1 MIGAVI
7 AASAVTF
14 YLPDSLRLAPAWV
27 LPVVEAALVVTLL
40 IADPGR
46 IDNRARSV
54 RVVSLGLV
62 AVLALSALWSTV
74 RLIDNL
80 THGGKETSSASALLQ
95 SGTSVWAATI
105 VAFALVYFELD
116 GGGPALRAHLSPPYP
131 GLAFPQH
138 MSPELAPPGW
148 RPRFGDYLYL
158 ALTNSTAFSPTDVMP
173 MAHWSKATMAVQ
185 SLASLAIIGLVLAR
199 GVNVLT

>member
-14 YLPDSLRLAPAWV
+14 YLPDGLRLAPSWV
-27 LPVVEAALVVTLL
+27 LPVVEGALVVTLV

-46 IDNRARSV
+46 IDNRARPV
-54 RVVSLGLV
+54 RVVSLVLV
-62 AVLALSALWSTV
+62 GVLALSAIWSTV
-74 RLIDNL
+74 QLIDDL

-95 SGTSVWAATI
+95 NGTSVWASTI
-105 VAFALVYFELD
+105 VAFALVYFEVD
-116 GGGPALRAHLSPPYP
+116 GGGPAARAHLTPTYP
-131 GLAFPQH
+131 GLAFAQH
-138 MSPELAPPGW
+138 MSPDLAPPGW
-148 RPRFGDYLYL
+148 CPRFGDYLYL